1 MWGEDTNIGFSL
13 TTRRCLLYEQQVP
26 NSGLYDMDIEEA
38 NSGRHQD
45 YTMGALGYDCGCYQ
59 YRKRDTMASSP

>member
-26 NSGLYDMDIEEA
+26 NSGLYDIVVERKMWTPSRSYDGSIE
-38 NSGRHQD
+38 
-45 YTMGALGYDCGCYQ
+45 
-59 YRKRDTMASSP
+59 K